1 MASKSDQDWQL
12 SKKTV
17 LERNYHMLNNPL
29 MSDIKFTCGESKG
42 KYFYAHKYVLATS
55 SPVFYAMF
63 YGDLAEKN
71 SVIHLPD
78 TDEESFKAF
87 LCFVYTDDIPEGDV
101 PSKLIYLAKK
111 YMVPALTTLFF
122 KKLNNSNVFALLNE
136 ARQYDEHGE
145 KNNCWGVVD
154 TNITIIALKSEAFEM
169 IDQATLT
176 EVLQRTTLQIEEVD
190 LFKAVLKWSDRK
202 CRNKGVTINGVNR
215 RVCLGDALQEIRFPT
230 MSEKEFAENVIP
242 TGLLTNEEAVAIFL
256 SFNGQPCPESKWKTV
271 KRQNRVEEQY
281 CIRMQ
286 GCRLGGSKKKNIKQR
301 RNPCFNNN

>member
-1 MASKSDQDWQL
+1 M
-12 SKKTV
+12 
-17 LERNYHMLNNPL
+17 
-29 MSDIKFTCGESKG
+29 
-42 KYFYAHKYVLATS
+42 
-55 SPVFYAMF
+55 
-63 YGDLAEKN
+63 
-71 SVIHLPD
+71 
-78 TDEESFKAF
+78 
-87 LCFVYTDDIPEGDV
+87 YTDDIPEGDV

-122 KKLNNSNVFALLNE
+122 QKLNNSNVFALLNE

-145 KNNCWGVVD
+145 EKKCWRVVD
-154 TNITIIALKSEAFEM
+154 DQIRIIALKSEAFEM
-169 IDQATLT
+169 IAQATLT
-176 EVLQRTTLQIEEVD
+176 EVLQRDTLRIEEVD
-190 LFKAVLKWSDRK
+190 LFKAVLKWSGRK

-215 RVCLGDALQEIRFPT
+215 RACLGDALKEIRFPT

-286 GCRLGGSKKKNIKQR
+286 GCRLCGSKKKNIKQR

>member
-1 MASKSDQDWQL
+1 M
-12 SKKTV
+12 
-17 LERNYHMLNNPL
+17 
-29 MSDIKFTCGESKG
+29 
-42 KYFYAHKYVLATS
+42 
-55 SPVFYAMF
+55 
-63 YGDLAEKN
+63 
-71 SVIHLPD
+71 
-78 TDEESFKAF
+78 
-87 LCFVYTDDIPEGDV
+87 YTDDIPEGDV

-256 SFNGQPCPESKWKTV
+256 SFNGQPCPESKWKTM
-271 KRQNRVEEQY
+271 KRNKIHKQSHRIEEQY
-281 CIRMQ
+281 HQCCARTDAHIH
-286 GCRLGGSKKKNIKQR
+286 GCRILGINIFPRRKACTPSKG
-301 RNPCFNNN
+301 RNS